1 MLELKIFGN
10 EDFENVRTAT
20 DENGTPLFCGIDIAK
35 ELLDHL

>member
-20 DENGTPLFCGIDIAK
+20 DKNGTPCFV
-35 ELLDHL
+35 ELILQRNY